1 MARSTVLVI
10 ISPISSSSEL
20 VGGGSLVV
28 FYMGVSDQKSG
39 PNMQPNMID
48 VGKKSISN
56 MKAKV
61 APEAD
66 KMEH

>member
-39 PNMQPNMID
+39 PNIQPN

-56 MKAKV
+56 MKTKV
-61 APEAD
+61 ASEAD